1 MKRPILNFQSPF
13 HRGSGFDILPHPKGW
28 GFFPVPLRS
37 RIVVSTRI
45 TSNNNDLQPLLQRT
59 MPCPFGCLHP
69 TVCIDIVCCRR
80 LVSVPI
86 PMTKIVDRI
95 TSGTCP
101 KKGLTAW
108 ALHRLP
114 RLFGLNRLSGSA
126 ILKSLFSELHDNPYR
141 NEEFL

>member
-1 MKRPILNFQSPF
+1 
-13 HRGSGFDILPHPKGW
+13 
-28 GFFPVPLRS
+28 
-37 RIVVSTRI
+37 
-45 TSNNNDLQPLLQRT
+45 
-59 MPCPFGCLHP
+59 
-69 TVCIDIVCCRR
+69 
-80 LVSVPI
+80 
-86 PMTKIVDRI
+86 MTKIVDRI

-101 KKGLTAW
+101 QKGLTAW